1 MPLFRVRWTGAD
13 AEEGQWHD
21 DPYGCFTERY
31 FVNGELTGY
40 VRTADDPAT
49 LIWDLGFSGRI
60 LREGREAEVD
70 RLVLSDGGRWLE
82 LADEFLRF
90 GWSAYPHR
98 GEACVFAAVH
108 ALERFQAEIMPD
120 PEQVELTVQAAIH
133 RRGGVPAPP
142 GAPGWR
148 VNSGFSVSIAF
159 GREHGPVLQDLRMV
173 LERRIGRRLAGHE
186 TPPPPGPRAY
196 PEPASPPPAAPP
208 ASLAT
213 VHKEEAA
220 APGVQDGDAVTAV
233 KRSRPG
239 ARTLA
244 LIVDTVPDTPDWLSF
259 TGPTTLE
266 LLASRSAGPGP
277 GAGAEAGTA
286 AGADADAPDPT
297 VVVSPPSSGRAAG
310 W

>member
-1 MPLFRVRWTGAD
+1 
-13 AEEGQWHD
+13 
-21 DPYGCFTERY
+21 
-31 FVNGELTGY
+31 
-40 VRTADDPAT
+40 
-49 LIWDLGFSGRI
+49 
-60 LREGREAEVD
+60 
-70 RLVLSDGGRWLE
+70 
-82 LADEFLRF
+82 
-90 GWSAYPHR
+90 
-98 GEACVFAAVH
+98 
-108 ALERFQAEIMPD
+108 
-120 PEQVELTVQAAIH
+120 
-133 RRGGVPAPP
+133 
-142 GAPGWR
+142 